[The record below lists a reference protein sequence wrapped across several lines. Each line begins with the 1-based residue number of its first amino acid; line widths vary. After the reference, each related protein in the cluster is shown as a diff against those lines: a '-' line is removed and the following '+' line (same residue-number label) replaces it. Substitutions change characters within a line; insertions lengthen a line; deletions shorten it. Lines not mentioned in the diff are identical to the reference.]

1 MVQQDYI
8 TVEADTYEE
17 AVSQALKILDK
28 SAEEVEIEILEQPK
42 KILNATIRPCKIKA
56 RIRGADKKAES
67 IDGSFVLEYKED
79 GVYLT
84 VNPPVEDGKPVDE
97 RIIVDKIKRKNVEQ
111 IDNKAVFLAI
121 YTADGIPVKIAPP
134 QDEHPVDAE
143 VDISISRDAMKA
155 YMCILPEDGG
165 KPCDIDMVRK
175 AIDRAGVKYGV
186 NWDAI
191 GSALQQG
198 LFNQN
203 ILIAKGTEPINGQN
217 GYIEYTVQ
225 LNADA
230 KPRILE
236 DGTVDYK
243 HLDLIKNV
251 GKGDVLAKRIPPT
264 LGIPGRTVLDKEIP
278 AKDGKPVNL
287 LGGKNTAISE
297 DGNVLVASIDGQ
309 VVIKDGKISVL
320 PVYEVPADVDNST
333 GDIEFVG
340 NVRIKG
346 NVRTGFTIKAA
357 GDVEV
362 MGVVE
367 GATIISDGSIVLKS
381 GVQGMNKAVLK
392 ADADIIARF
401 VENAHLE
408 AGHDV
413 VADAIMHS
421 YIKAGNSVTADGR
434 RGLIVGGH
442 IKAVMAINARNIGSF
457 MATATELEVGIDP
470 GLRERYN
477 QISVKLE
484 EMDRQL
490 KNYDKDIQA
499 LTKMEARGGLPA
511 ERQHLKIA
519 RIQNKI
525 KLVQEIAEYKT
536 QLIEIEEQLEQLSN
550 GTVNVKDTIFPGVK
564 ITIGSSVLNIM
575 KEFHYATFKRERGEV
590 VMVAYEKKGG

>member
-1 MVQQDYI
+1 MTQQDYI
-8 TVEADTYEE
+8 IVEADTYEE
-17 AVSQALKILDK
+17 AVSRALKMLDK
-28 SAEEVEIEILEQPK
+28 SAEEVEIEVLEQPR
-42 KILNATIRPCKIKA
+42 KILNVTVRPCKIMVK
-56 RIRGADKKAES
+56 IRSIDNKPES

-84 VNPPVEDGKPVDE
+84 VNGPVGNGKPVDE
-97 RIIVDKIKRKNVEQ
+97 RVLIDKIKRKNIEQ

-134 QDEHPVDAE
+134 QSEHPVDAE
-143 VDISISRDAMKA
+143 VDISISRDAMEA
-155 YMCILPEDGG
+155 YMCIFPEDGG
-165 KPCDIDMVRK
+165 KPCDMDMVRN
-175 AIDRAGVKYGV
+175 AIDKAGIKYGI

-191 GSALQQG
+191 ESALQQG

-203 ILIAKGTEPINGQN
+203 ILIAKGNEPINGQN

-225 LNADA
+225 LDADA

-251 GKGDVLAKRIPPT
+251 RKGDVLARRIPPT
-264 LGIPGRTVLDKEIP
+264 SGTAGRTVLDKEIP

-297 DGNVLVASIDGQ
+297 DGDTLIASIDGQ
-309 VVIKDGKISVL
+309 VVIRDGKISVL
-320 PVYEVPADVDNST
+320 PVYEVPADVDNSI

-340 NVRIKG
+340 NVKIKG
-346 NVRTGFTIKAA
+346 NVRTGFSIKAA

-367 GATIISDGSIVLKS
+367 GATIISDGSIVLRS
-381 GVQGMNKAVLK
+381 GVQGMNKAVLE
-392 ADADIIARF
+392 AGADIIARF

-434 RGLIVGGH
+434 RGLIVGGN
-442 IKAVMAINARNIGSF
+442 IKAAMAINARNIGSF

-490 KNYDKDIQA
+490 KNYDKDIQT
-499 LTKMEARGGLPA
+499 LTKMETRGGLPA
-511 ERQHLKIA
+511 DRQHLKIA

-536 QLIEIEEQLEQLSN
+536 QLIELEEQMEQLSN

-575 KEFHYATFKRERGEV
+575 KEFHYATFKREHGEV